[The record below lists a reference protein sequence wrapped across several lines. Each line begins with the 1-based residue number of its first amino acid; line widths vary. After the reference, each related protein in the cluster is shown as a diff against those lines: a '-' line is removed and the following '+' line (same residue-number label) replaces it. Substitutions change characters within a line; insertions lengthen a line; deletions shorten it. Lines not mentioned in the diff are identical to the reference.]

1 MFVERNINYF
11 QETFIQLKDPF
22 DEWVIVR
29 DAVISEDPS
38 ATQEDSEGNIAMT
51 KQSHYIS
58 VSFSLPGFLTKEI
71 NLTILEM
78 DFSPEGVTF
87 VLNEVTLPGNLW

>member
-38 ATQEDSEGNIAMT
+38 ATQDSEGNIAMT

-87 VLNEVTLPGNLW
+87 VLNEVTLPGNL